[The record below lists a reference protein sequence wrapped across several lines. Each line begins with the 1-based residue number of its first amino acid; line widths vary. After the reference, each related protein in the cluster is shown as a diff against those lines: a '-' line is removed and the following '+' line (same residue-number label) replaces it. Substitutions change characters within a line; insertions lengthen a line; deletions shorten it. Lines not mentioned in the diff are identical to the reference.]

1 MVCPATSFLLQ
12 MNNGIAQLLSFA
24 VACIPMIASR
34 ASLGPRMLGG
44 SEARQLR

>member
-1 MVCPATSFLLQ
+1 

-24 VACIPMIASR
+24 VACMPMMASR
-34 ASLGPRMLGG
+34 ASLGPRMFRG